1 MRERRALW
9 SRRGI
14 WLALAL
20 LALAAAAPPAMAQDV
35 APTKP
40 KTSSL
45 LLPLPDVSIFFVQPG
60 PCVPSGEYVSLGGE
74 VHVVTLVRQG
84 MVTDIHLNLAG
95 VQGIG
100 QTTGN
105 LYIGTGSQ
113 KFSQVAGPIPLGD
126 MPVPALFWRVW
137 PPR

>member
-1 MRERRALW
+1 M
-9 SRRGI
+9 
-14 WLALAL
+14 
-20 LALAAAAPPAMAQDV
+20 
-35 APTKP
+35 
-40 KTSSL
+40 
-45 LLPLPDVSIFFVQPG
+45 
-60 PCVPSGEYVSLGGE
+60 PSGEYVSLGGE

-126 MPVPALFWRVW
+126 MPVPALFTLEHTDGCASDQLPLTAHLAFGSLAAVRM
-137 PPR
+137 P